1 MGWARAAS
9 MMGLTFA
16 LVGAGSAMVARHGAA
31 SIRHEVEAVPS
42 SASPT
47 PSTAPSAPGPVVVA
61 TTPACHPG
69 VDSTLCD
76 ADDSAPGGR
85 RTVWVHRPAGPDRA
99 DIPVLYILHGYP
111 ADPAELADGS
121 LPHLLDA
128 EMCRTG
134 QPFVVALPDG
144 RAGDLDTEWGDD
156 ARGRFDVETFVTRQA
171 VALVEGNARRP
182 AT

>member
-47 PSTAPSAPGPVVVA
+47 PSTAPSAPGPV
-61 TTPACHPG
+61 
-69 VDSTLCD
+69 
-76 ADDSAPGGR
+76 
-85 RTVWVHRPAGPDRA
+85 
-99 DIPVLYILHGYP
+99 
-111 ADPAELADGS
+111 
-121 LPHLLDA
+121 
-128 EMCRTG
+128 
-134 QPFVVALPDG
+134 
-144 RAGDLDTEWGDD
+144 
-156 ARGRFDVETFVTRQA
+156 FVTRQA

-182 AT
+182 ATLRAVAGFSMGGYGAAALALRHPDEYRQVAAFSGYYRVDDPDGVFGRQTSAHAPDRLVSKATGQRFFLVEGTDEHTPLQTGSIRGEADRFAAMLRARHVTVSV